1 MNNLEERNVIIN
13 GKNKCVSNSITTS
26 KYFLL
31 IISLNRYNII
41 TFLPISI
48 YEQFRKLANIY
59 FLFIVVLMSY
69 GSYVKGS
76 FFKSPLEP
84 YSTLGPLIIVVGLT
98 MVKELLEDI
107 SRHNSDKEI
116 NHKTVE
122 KLCGDRKENIL
133 WKDIKTGDILKL
145 YENDEIP
152 ADMVM
157 FFSSDK
163 SIFVL

>member
-1 MNNLEERNVIIN
+1 
-13 GKNKCVSNSITTS
+13 
-26 KYFLL
+26 
-31 IISLNRYNII
+31 
-41 TFLPISI
+41 
-48 YEQFRKLANIY
+48 
-59 FLFIVVLMSY
+59 MSY

-76 FFKSPLEP
+76 FYKSPLEP